1 MANKRVAD
9 FYPLKKIKF
18 SNLFPSYNEYEQK
31 VKDAKKKVK
40 ISGVSSKTNSS

>member
-9 FYPLKKIKF
+9 FYPLMKIKF
-18 SNLFPSYNEYEQK
+18 SNLFPSYNEYQTK

-40 ISGVSSKTNSS
+40 INNIT